1 MAIFV
6 DDLALE
12 YFLVTMVSVLTLYT
26 IAAVYLEYR
35 KNGTK
40 NLRIA
45 MAPAGFPLLVLGTVI
60 LLIGL
65 FQEFVWPLPGSYNIY
80 FGDPFLMLG
89 MVTLVYAIAVLK
101 DYQLQYPGIFA
112 LFIGLMAITY
122 GYFGYING
130 LPKAAIVVQT
140 FILYLGYGAFG
151 IMVYPVSLIYDL
163 LPSRTKSP
171 FIANLILVIF
181 FFLVLLAMVASAYGG
196 LTAVS
201 SHIHSAP

>member
-1 MAIFV
+1 MATFV

-12 YFLVTMVSVLTLYT
+12 YFLVTMVSVITLYT

-40 NLRIA
+40 NLRAA

-65 FQEFVWPLPGSYNIY
+65 FQEFVWPLPRSYNIF

-101 DYQLQYPGIFA
+101 DYKLQYPGIFA
-112 LFIGLMAITY
+112 FFIGLMAVTY
-122 GYFGYING
+122 GYFGYINN
-130 LPKAAIVVQT
+130 LPHASQALET

-151 IMVYPVSLIYDL
+151 ILVYPVSLIYDI

-171 FIANLILVIF
+171 YIANIILVIF
-181 FFLVLLAMVASAYGG
+181 FFLVLLAMVASTYGG
-196 LTAVS
+196 LTAVG
-201 SHIHSAP
+201 SHIKSAP